1 MLRTLFRHSYWNG
14 LAILSHQGSTFV
26 GNFLLIKL
34 LDHTAYGKFSLLN
47 LTAFYAANLCQFAV
61 GSTVSR
67 FVARYS
73 GDRTGLRVVIGV
85 CGAFTIISGILGFA
99 CLALGSDLLARD
111 VLLEPSMVLPLIIVS
126 ISVPSLVGMI
136 YLTGLLQGLH
146 DFIVVESNNTLLIC
160 PRDQEQ
166 NVKQVVA
173 DVKQKFGAKYI

>member
-26 GNFLLIKL
+26 CNFLLIKL

-73 GDRTGLRVVIGV
+73 DNPTGSRVVVGV
-85 CGAFTIISGILGFA
+85 CGAFTIASGILGFA
-99 CLALGSDLLARD
+99 CLALASRVLARD
-111 VLLEPSMVLPLIIVS
+111 
-126 ISVPSLVGMI
+126 
-136 YLTGLLQGLH
+136 
-146 DFIVVESNNTLLIC
+146 
-160 PRDQEQ
+160 
-166 NVKQVVA
+166 
-173 DVKQKFGAKYI
+173 